1 MARDIREYKGPDG
14 TQWGVEVK
22 VPGSSNAM
30 VVFHHPG
37 GKTARLDRYAWH
49 QWRGPEAR
57 SVTGSLKKDAVMKAL
72 TPPVLSLLLR
82 RSMPISA
89 GSSPLTELNPRGVEE
104 DLD

>member
-1 MARDIREYKGPDG
+1 MAHEITEFTGPDG
-14 TQWGVEVK
+14 TRWGAEVK

-49 QWRGPEAR
+49 QWHGPEAR
-57 SVTGSLKKDAVMKAL
+57 SVTGSLSKNAVMKAL
-72 TPPVLSLLLR
+72 TPPVMSLLFR

-89 GSSPLTELNPRGVEE
+89 GKSPLTEEKTE
-104 DLD
+104 SE